1 MSTRIVCAAVGMTAM
16 FCWASQ
22 GQVVPKHRDLLVGIS
37 SGSFG
42 SIYVIDSESGAIRGL
57 FSGLGPT
64 SSWPPP
70 SRGDGPGLGR
80 TFVQVVTTRSGR
92 ILASSASPSL
102 PVIELNP
109 LTGDRSPLSVTVS
122 GNPHG
127 ATVLTQIDQRTFL
140 LGASTPSSS
149 VAPQP
154 DLLRVDLGS
163 SSWTRIFGG
172 LVGDGPVIQYINAAA
187 IVDRGHAYLSEY
199 SISGDT
205 ALYRVDLQTGRRE
218 IVSLLGR
225 TPAVRTIIA
234 GGVLQPSTTAFG
246 PDGFGVGPA
255 GNSTAYPVTVFEGRI
270 LTSVGSQPTP
280 STYAGG
286 VIEVDASN
294 GNRSLLIGRALLNGQ
309 VVSAPAAP
317 GLPSEIQNVSAM
329 MRAPSGEL
337 LLAIGFSTSQL
348 IAWDPSTST
357 GRLLTDFSSQFSP
370 QTLPNLR
377 IRSIAGFTNC
387 PADVNLDGIADD
399 SDFSPFAV
407 AYSIGDCVDAAMPL
421 PCPSDLNGDG
431 VVDDA
436 DFTIFLSGYD
446 RLLCD

>member
-1 MSTRIVCAAVGMTAM
+1 M
-16 FCWASQ
+16 
-22 GQVVPKHRDLLVGIS
+22 
-37 SGSFG
+37 
-42 SIYVIDSESGAIRGL
+42 
-57 FSGLGPT
+57 
-64 SSWPPP
+64 
-70 SRGDGPGLGR
+70 
-80 TFVQVVTTRSGR
+80 
-92 ILASSASPSL
+92 
-102 PVIELNP
+102 
-109 LTGDRSPLSVTVS
+109 
-122 GNPHG
+122 
-127 ATVLTQIDQRTFL
+127 
-140 LGASTPSSS
+140 
-149 VAPQP
+149 
-154 DLLRVDLGS
+154 
-163 SSWTRIFGG
+163 
-172 LVGDGPVIQYINAAA
+172 GDGPVIQYINAAA